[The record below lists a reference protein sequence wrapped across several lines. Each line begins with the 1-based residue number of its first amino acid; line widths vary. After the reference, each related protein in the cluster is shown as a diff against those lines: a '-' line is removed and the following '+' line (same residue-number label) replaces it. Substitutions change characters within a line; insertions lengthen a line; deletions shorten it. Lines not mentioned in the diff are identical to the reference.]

1 MISLCRICFVLA
13 AAMVFGVPACAG
25 DPKLA
30 PGRDPGGVAV
40 AVLADGFDYT
50 RAEVAHGL
58 ARDGEGEAIAWDAVD
73 GDHRPFAGNGGGT
86 ASLLAAVAKGGVR
99 IVAVRVATGDPASLA
114 KGVAFV
120 ASTPARIVLVALPV
134 QDRHGLDVL
143 AAAARRFEAML
154 FVASVPGLT
163 VHEATAGDAIA
174 NLVLLDSKER
184 PHAAAEAVA
193 QALGC
198 VRGDLAGVS
207 GAELERA
214 FLDRLSQKPPA
225 ACEPKDGAR
234 SN

>member
-1 MISLCRICFVLA
+1 MISLSRIGVVPVAAMLFA
-13 AAMVFGVPACAG
+13 AAARAE

-30 PGRDPGGVAV
+30 PGRDPGGAAV

-50 RAEVAHGL
+50 RAEVARVL

-73 GDHRPFAGNGGGT
+73 GDHRPFAGDGGGT
-86 ASLLAAVAKGGVR
+86 ANLLAAVGSGGVR

-120 ASTPARIVLVALPV
+120 ASTPARVVLVALPD
-134 QDRHGLDVL
+134 QDRRGLEVM
-143 AAAARRFEAML
+143 AAAAKRFEAML
-154 FVASVPGLT
+154 FVASLPGPAA
-163 VHEATAGDAIA
+163 HEAATGDAIA

-184 PHAAAEAVA
+184 PYAAAEAVA

-198 VRGDLAGVS
+198 ERGDLAGPS
-207 GAELERA
+207 GSDLERA
-214 FLDRLSQKPPA
+214 FLERLSQKPPA
-225 ACEPKDGAR
+225 ACEPKDGAG